1 MILDE
6 PTANLDTCTEHEVLC
21 AIHHLMERRTT
32 LMITHRLVGL
42 ERADEILVMQSG
54 RIRERGT
61 QHELLQCEGLYWKLW
76 QIQNQTVATQG

>member
-6 PTANLDTCTEHEVLC
+6 PTANRDTCTEHEVLR
-21 AIHHLMERRTT
+21 AIHHVIEGRTT
-32 LMITHRLVGL
+32 VMITHRLVGL

-76 QIQNQTVATQG
+76 QMQNQTVAARE